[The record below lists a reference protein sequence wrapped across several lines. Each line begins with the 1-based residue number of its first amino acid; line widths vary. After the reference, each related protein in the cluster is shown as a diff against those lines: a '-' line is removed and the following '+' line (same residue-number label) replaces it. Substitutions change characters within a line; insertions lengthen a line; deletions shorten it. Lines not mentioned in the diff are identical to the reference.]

1 MEPLVGSSVAFSL
14 SPEKN
19 LWQTWSSGYTRVI
32 KHLLHIIQVCDII
45 PSPRYQDIQVVAD
58 VVWPFFE
65 KNQTRVALS
74 SFCQA

>member
-32 KHLLHIIQVCDII
+32 KHLPHIISADIK
-45 PSPRYQDIQVVAD
+45 
-58 VVWPFFE
+58 PFVGE
-65 KNQTRVALS
+65 YKRQEISYDLKTNYSLLNIITNKI
-74 SFCQA
+74 